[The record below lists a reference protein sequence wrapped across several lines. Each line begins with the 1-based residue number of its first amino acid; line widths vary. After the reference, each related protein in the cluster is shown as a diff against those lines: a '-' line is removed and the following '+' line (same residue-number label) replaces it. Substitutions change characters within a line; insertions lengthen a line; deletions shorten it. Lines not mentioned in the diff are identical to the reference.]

1 MSLMGIKNDSL
12 VVADCNFNV
21 NELPEDAQPYIEV
34 STHSRGRNI
43 GQAEQYTKNIHY
55 TLQVKDNQITI
66 PETYQIAKG
75 DFYRAQRL
83 QITLFVPKGKGV
95 KRD

>member
-1 MSLMGIKNDSL
+1 M
-12 VVADCNFNV
+12 VADCNFNI
-21 NELPEDAQPYIEV
+21 NELPEDAEPYIEV

-75 DFYRAQRL
+75 DLYRAQRL
-83 QITLFVPKGKGV
+83 QITLFVPKGKEV

>member
-1 MSLMGIKNDSL
+1 
-12 VVADCNFNV
+12 
-21 NELPEDAQPYIEV
+21 
-34 STHSRGRNI
+34 
-43 GQAEQYTKNIHY
+43 
-55 TLQVKDNQITI
+55 VKDNQITI

-83 QITLFVPKGKGV
+83 QITLFVPKGKEV